1 MKSYSLLCTFLL
13 MMWASSAFGAT
24 LSGTVVDA
32 AGKPI
37 ADAQVWLYRSVWG
50 AESQNGLV
58 AGTKT
63 AADGAFSLVDPDY
76 DDLKSE
82 GRWSLVAYKE
92 GLALDGV
99 YTSDIQKPFELKLVL
114 PEAISGKI
122 LDEAGKPLPGA
133 TVAVTNCQ
141 VGQLGRPGFRHFL
154 LPEELAEQLGA
165 KTDATGAFK
174 LQVTPPGGRVWLSVS
189 AEGYGTCKFS
199 HEMDI
204 SAFRLQRAGSIKG
217 RIVAP
222 EKLPDMAKARLMAS
236 GRISGHDVSASSGKA
251 KVDADGEFE
260 FPQLPPGSYSLRI
273 YSQPGD
279 AYHVQAKSDIEVKS
293 GKETVV
299 ELQAQKTAML
309 RGRVIAADTGEGLAD
324 VSVSISEAPSGKTG
338 GDGAFEVRCLAGDKY
353 VRVFPDE
360 GYLGTPYEDRIS
372 IKLGPEGADVGDI
385 KVARA
390 HTLKLLAVDENDHP
404 VKEAMV
410 SVRVE
415 GDIHYFPGFSSQ
427 STDENGIYE
436 RSSLRAGAIVSV
448 RAVKGNAMSEKVKA
462 TVGETEEPVKLVL
475 KAGAAAAITAMV
487 VDQDGKPVT
496 DAEVTAYERGEN
508 WSRPIRSD
516 PPDESG
522 RIECKGLTP
531 GWQYQF
537 RVKAPHT
544 DRLDTGMWTAV
555 AGETHDFGTIKLTR
569 HTGFLA
575 GVIVDEA
582 GKPVGG
588 AKVFNV
594 GDAPGRKQ
602 VSTDERG
609 RFRLTGLVGGRAYAY
624 VDAPGYRFTA
634 AAAPTGTAD
643 LSIVL
648 RPQVRGTMGNRP
660 AARKNLLPPDQAKAL
675 ARKLLLEAAEQT
687 HGAKGYSR
695 RFLLEALAR
704 VDATAA
710 YEMAAKGGDEVWPIS
725 VQVARLRMADDF
737 DEALALMKS
746 SFGTYGSYDLTRG
759 LLGAADDQ
767 LTEHPDIARRCL
779 EEALKVTPT
788 LSVAN
793 KRVLYAALAARK
805 LQKIAP
811 QRAEQ
816 VYEQIALLAASLGG
830 ADYDAFVRGMVA
842 EQICDK
848 HFDMAMKLIDGIQ
861 DQDEKQ
867 RHLANIAR
875 HIAKTDPDRAVDM
888 LKELGGEWQRDYAY
902 VRMLPF
908 FPPDQFDRAIEIA
921 EGLSRNELRARAL
934 ARLAQV
940 GPEQRV
946 PQLLEQA
953 AGELIA
959 QASERGMDPGGGSG
973 LAQSM
978 ARLACVARRLGY
990 QQYMDFALRAA
1001 SLHTRGAESGYVD
1014 TSLNVRED
1022 FTLAIQLACTSPELS
1037 RHITASALQ
1046 RVGGVEK
1053 LNEYCYSALAA
1064 AAAEVDINW
1073 AGQLLE
1079 QMPPDEPSAK
1089 QLYRTEAA
1097 RALVRRLLETPEER
1111 EHDMLTRYEAWIVV
1125 DEDY

>member
-1 MKSYSLLCTFLL
+1 MKSHGLLCTCLL
-13 MMWASSAFGAT
+13 MMWAPSAFGAT

-32 AGKPI
+32 EGQPI
-37 ADAQVWLYRSVWG
+37 ADAQVWLYRLVWG
-50 AESQNGLV
+50 TGSRQDLV
-58 AGTKT
+58 AGMKT

-82 GRWSLVAYKE
+82 GRWSLIAYKE
-92 GLALDGV
+92 GLALDGASA
-99 YTSDIQKPFELKLVL
+99 SDIRKPFELKLVP
-114 PEAISGKI
+114 PEVISGKI

-141 VGQLGRPGFRHFL
+141 VGQYSRPGFRHFS

-165 KTDATGAFK
+165 STDATGAFN
-174 LQVTPPGGRVWLSVS
+174 LRVTPPGGRAWLSVS
-189 AEGYGTCKFS
+189 AEGYGRCSFS
-199 HEMDI
+199 DEMDF
-204 SAFRLQRAGSIKG
+204 SALRLQRAGSIKG

-222 EKLPDMAKARLMAS
+222 EKLPDMAKARLRAS
-236 GRISGHDVSASSGKA
+236 GRISGHDVSASSGEA
-251 KVDADGEFE
+251 KVDADGGFE
-260 FPQLPPGSYSLRI
+260 FTQLPPGSYSLYI
-273 YSQPGD
+273 HSQPGD

-293 GKETVV
+293 GEETVV
-299 ELQAQKTAML
+299 ELQAEKTASI
-309 RGRVIAADTGEGLAD
+309 RGRVIAADTGEGLAE
-324 VSVSISEAPSGKTG
+324 VRISISEAPSGKTG
-338 GDGAFEVRCLAGDKY
+338 GDGAFEVYCLAGDRY
-353 VRVFPDE
+353 VRVFPAE
-360 GYLGTPYEDRIS
+360 GYIGTPYEDRIT

-385 KVARA
+385 KVERA
-390 HTLKLLAVDENDHP
+390 HALKLLVVDEQDHP
-404 VKEAMV
+404 VEEAMV
-410 SVRVE
+410 SASAE
-415 GDIHYFPGFSSQ
+415 GDRYSFLGFSSQ
-427 STDENGIYE
+427 TTDENGIYE

-487 VDQDGKPVT
+487 VDRDGKPVA
-496 DAEVTAYERGEN
+496 DAEVTVYEHGES
-508 WSRPIRSD
+508 WARPIRSD
-516 PPDESG
+516 PPDENG

-531 GWQYQF
+531 GWQYQL

-544 DRLDTGMWTAV
+544 DRLDTEMWTAV

-569 HTGFLA
+569 HTAFLA
-575 GVIVDEA
+575 GTIVDEA
-582 GKPVGG
+582 GKPVG
-588 AKVFNV
+588 AVKVFNV

-602 VSTDERG
+602 VATDERG
-609 RFRLTGLVGGRAYAY
+609 RFRLTGLAAGRAYAY

-643 LSIVL
+643 MKIVL
-648 RPQVRGTMGNRP
+648 GPKTAGTMGNPP
-660 AARKNLLPPDQAKAL
+660 ALRKNLLPPDQAKAL
-675 ARKLLLEAAEQT
+675 AGKLLIEAAEQT
-687 HGAKGYSR
+687 HGAKGYYR
-695 RFLLEALAR
+695 RSLLKALAK
-704 VDATAA
+704 VDPTAA
-710 YEMAAKGGDEVWPIS
+710 YEMAAKGGDETWPIN
-725 VQVARLRMADDF
+725 VRVARLRMADDF

-746 SFGTYGSYDLTRG
+746 SFGTYGSYSLTRG
-759 LLGAADDQ
+759 LLDAANDQ

-779 EEALKVTPT
+779 EEALIVAPT

-816 VYEQIALLAASLGG
+816 VYEQIAPLAAGLGG
-830 ADYDAFVRGMVA
+830 ADYDAYVRGMVA
-842 EQICDK
+842 EQICDR

-888 LKELGGEWQRDYAY
+888 LKQLGDEWRRGHAY
-902 VRMLPF
+902 VRMLPV

-921 EGLSRNELRARAL
+921 GGLSRKELRARAL

-946 PQLLEQA
+946 PQLLEQG

-959 QASERGMDPGGGSG
+959 QASERGMHPDGGSG

-978 ARLACVARRLGY
+978 ACLACVARRLGY

-1001 SLHTRGAESGYVD
+1001 SMHSRGAEGGYLD

-1037 RHITASALQ
+1037 RHVTESALR

-1053 LNEYCYSALAA
+1053 LNGYCYSTLAA

-1089 QLYRTEAA
+1089 QFYRTESVCAV
-1097 RALVRRLLETPEER
+1097 VRRLLETPEER

-1125 DEDY
+1125 DEDH